1 MKERMRNELL
11 AVMSED
17 LSEEQ
22 LRLLALRFDE
32 MAVGYDVQAAQLGLA
47 VLGREDFEKII
58 KTFLVV
64 KGMEGMSRG
73 TLENYAQRLRA
84 LMMYSV
90 KPLGELTVNDLRLFL
105 FQYQQDHGVSNRTL
119 ESIRISICAFMRWA
133 ALEDY
138 IAKDPA
144 QTLKPI
150 KFTAK
155 PRRAMTQVEL
165 EMIRRACQ
173 TPRETAL
180 VETLYSTG
188 CRVSELTGIKLSDLD
203 WNRKTVTLFG
213 KGQKYRTSY
222 INAKAEVSIR
232 AYLRMRKYDSIF
244 LFCNDRGGGQMTK
257 DNVERMIKK
266 IAERAGLGH
275 AGITPHVFRHTTA
288 TQALYSGMPVEDIQQ
303 LLGHATVA
311 TTMVYAHVDQGG
323 VQEKHKKYI
332 V

>member
-11 AVMSED
+11 AAISD
-17 LSEEQ
+17 ALDEEQ
-22 LRLLALRFDE
+22 LRLLARRFDE
-32 MAVGYDVQAAQLGLA
+32 VAAGYDVQRAQLSLA
-47 VLGREDFEKII
+47 VLGREEFEKII

-64 KGMEGMSRG
+64 KGMEGMARG

-84 LMMYSV
+84 FMMASIR
-90 KPLGELTVNDLRLFL
+90 PLGELTANDIRLFL
-105 FQYQQDHGVSNRTL
+105 FSYQQERGISNRTL

-133 ALEDY
+133 ALEGY
-138 IAKDPA
+138 IEKDPA
-144 QTLKPI
+144 QMLKPI
-150 KFTAK
+150 KFMAK
-155 PRRAMTQVEL
+155 PRRAMSQVEL

-173 TPRETAL
+173 TPRETAM

-188 CRVSELTGIKLSDLD
+188 CRVSELTGIKLNDLD

-232 AYLRMRKYDSIF
+232 AYLRSRRHDSIF
-244 LFCNDRGGGQMTK
+244 LFCNDRGGGQMGK

-266 IAERAGLGH
+266 IAERAGLGS

-311 TTMVYAHVDQGG
+311 TTMVYAHVDQGA